1 MNDPMSR
8 QAFQLDVV
16 AEAPGEQGGG
26 VPRLLAIGEA
36 RSGERPRTMSDLAR
50 LERLRGL
57 LSTRA
62 DASGARL
69 AASAARRATRDVR
82 GGGLR
87 R

>member
-1 MNDPMSR
+1 M
-8 QAFQLDVV
+8 
-16 AEAPGEQGGG
+16 
-26 VPRLLAIGEA
+26 PRLLAIGEA

-69 AASAARRATRDVR
+69 LLFGRSGFEADLVAAAGCRTDVELIDLER
-82 GGGLR
+82 LYEGD
-87 R
+87 